1 MKLSRYTIEKYVL
14 RVLIGSIAIFGFS
27 FFAQAQVSTE
37 AFNIGDITD
46 FEAYSFYGSSN
57 TPGICLLASF
67 YTTQPASVQV
77 RTAPFSTISNPVWT
91 YSPTV
96 IPIDPLTDAVNMQM
110 GYGLQP
116 ATEYIA
122 QFVELAPDGTRHL
135 ITPENP
141 TDDIQVICTP
151 NSDGTLNPS
160 CASNSV
166 AVEECSPSGVNQAE
180 QGSAG
185 DLQNGVTIT
194 NVVSSEDALLFDLN
208 PNSIPSGEVLN
219 VFYTTNSSDITN
231 GTYQNGQSVSLTV
244 QGSAELSVNLV
255 NLQTNT
261 TYYVTVIDQSG
272 SIVIDTNSNLPYETL
287 ATGNGTGTGP
297 GNSTNGNGN
306 GPGIINV
313 NLSGTFGQSELAGE
327 EIENGF
333 TQCGYGETYDC
344 DFNQLLA
351 TVDRIIKF
359 ALYVI
364 ILPLAAILFAWSGIK
379 LIIARAQGKQAALS
393 DAKKMFGIVLLGL
406 VFAMGAWVI
415 VKFVLVVF
423 GYTDASGLL
432 TQILGITT
440 E

>member
-1 MKLSRYTIEKYVL
+1 MKPSSHTIEKYIL
-14 RVLIGSIAIFGFS
+14 RILIGSIAFFGVS
-27 FFAQAQVSTE
+27 FFAKAQVSTD
-37 AFNIGDITD
+37 ALNIGEITE
-46 FEAYSFYGSSN
+46 FESYSFYGGN
-57 TPGICLLASF
+57 NVPGICLLATF
-67 YTTQPASVQV
+67 YTTQQATVQV
-77 RTAPFSTISNPVWT
+77 RTAPFSTINNPVWT
-91 YSPTV
+91 YSPSIIT
-96 IPIDPLTDAVNMQM
+96 IDPLTDAINMQM

-122 QFVELAPDGTRHL
+122 QFLELAPDGTRHL
-135 ITPENP
+135 ITPQNP

-160 CASNSV
+160 CPSNSV
-166 AVEECSPSGVNQAE
+166 SVAECSPSGVNAAQ
-180 QGSAG
+180 QGSSG

-194 NVVSSEDALLFDLN
+194 NVVSGEDILLFDLN
-208 PNSIPSGEVLN
+208 PNSISSGEVLN

-231 GTYQNGQSVSLTV
+231 GTYQNGQSVSVTV
-244 QGSAELSVNLV
+244 QGSALLAVNLV

-272 SIVIDTNSNLPYETL
+272 SIVIDTNSNVPYETL
-287 ATGNGTGTGP
+287 TTGDQTGSE
-297 GNSTNGNGN
+297 NSTNGNGN
-306 GPGIINV
+306 GPGTINI
-313 NLSGTFGQSELAGE
+313 NINGTFGQTELQGE
-327 EIENGF
+327 NIEDGF
-333 TQCGYGETYDC
+333 TQCGYGEVYDC

-351 TVDRIIKF
+351 TIDRIIKF

-364 ILPLAAILFAWSGIK
+364 VLPLAAILFAWSGIK
-379 LIIARAQGKQAALS
+379 LIIEKAKGKQAALAE
-393 DAKKMFGIVLLGL
+393 AKAIFGRVLLGL

-415 VKFVLVVF
+415 IKFVLVVL

>member
-1 MKLSRYTIEKYVL
+1 MKLSSYTIEKNIL
-14 RVLIGSIAIFGFS
+14 KILIGSFVFFGFS

-37 AFNIGDITD
+37 ALNIGDIEQFD
-46 FEAYSFYGSSN
+46 SYSFYGGNS
-57 TPGICLLASF
+57 TPGICLLATF

-91 YSPTV
+91 YSPMV
-96 IPIDPLTDAVNMQM
+96 IPIVPLTDAVNMQI
-110 GYGLQP
+110 GYGLQ
-116 ATEYIA
+116 AGTEYIA

-135 ITPENP
+135 ITPSNP

-151 NSDGTLNPS
+151 NSDGTLNSSCPS
-160 CASNSV
+160 NTV
-166 AVEECSPSGVNQAE
+166 AVAECSPSGVNQAE
-180 QGSAG
+180 QSGG
-185 DLQNGVTIT
+185 DFANGVTIT
-194 NVVSSEDALLFDLN
+194 NVVSEENSLLFDIN
-208 PNSIPSGEVLN
+208 PNGLSSGEVLN
-219 VFYTTNSSDITN
+219 VFYTTSSSNITN
-231 GTYQNGQSVSLTV
+231 GTYQNGQSISVTV
-244 QGSAELSVNLV
+244 QGSAELAVNLV
-255 NLQTNT
+255 GLETNT
-261 TYYVTVIDQSG
+261 TYYVTILNQSG

-287 ATGNGTGTGP
+287 ATGNQTGTGSS
-297 GNSTNGNGN
+297 NNTNGN
-306 GPGIINV
+306 GPGTINV
-313 NLSGTFGQSELAGE
+313 NINSTFGQTELEGE
-327 EIENGF
+327 NIESGF
-333 TQCGYGETYDC
+333 TQCGYGDTYDC

-351 TVDRIIKF
+351 TIDRIIKF